1 MRLETLLPR
10 PLDPSGG
17 SECATLMG
25 SIFTAIHLDR
35 RRARAL
41 GWRGVRPSGLLRPAW
56 TCRVAGSDL
65 VFGLVFTGEV
75 RQGDA
80 LCGDFA
86 AYAFP
91 RPEDAIL
98 DRFPLDALRLAG
110 GEGYGDAVRALSAH
124 ADDLAPFHLGTFSL
138 VAPLDGAGLS
148 LSLRAPARRRM
159 IALDGVGVAGPSGVD
174 WVVRP
179 GEPECDVPAFRL
191 LLRLFAALTATAEE
205 LLGEAASLDLGAWP
219 APVCG
224 FDAEGRIRLLPEG
237 GGHELCLGAAW
248 GSRSRRGRPCV
259 ELPAASRPGA
269 VPGAAPATPRHAAPE
284 DDGERAGDTA
294 RHAAERSGH
303 GGVCALTGTVPQ
315 AAPDP
320 MRAWPTDFQG
330 DAAPDMAPYREEG
343 GLFPPDGVPARPE
356 PEARRALARLP
367 LRHRPRAG
375 ESGLPVL
382 HVLTG
387 FLGAGKTTFLR
398 RWLDFLHGRE
408 RYTGVIQNEFGEIGL
423 DAALMRGDTQVEA
436 LDEGCV
442 CCSLADSLRPG
453 LLRLAEAMPAE
464 QFILETTGL
473 ANPANVMASLA
484 ELSDIVQPGLVIT
497 VVDALDLARAGD
509 AGLCGIRRAQ
519 AERADVLV
527 LNKADAVEPAA
538 LEALMGRLRA
548 LNGQAL
554 LLPARYGSIAF
565 AELDAFH
572 SARLDR
578 LDRGGTPP
586 SRRPLLPRLGE
597 AVTHAGEGYV
607 SAALRLSGPVSEAD
621 VRALIEKAGPGLAR
635 AKGVVD
641 LLTGD
646 GAVPAVAQYAAG
658 RLAFEPAPEGE
669 ERYLVFIG
677 TGLTLPETAPGE
689 AASLIS

>member
-138 VAPLDGAGLS
+138 AAPLDGAGLS

-159 IALDGVGVAGPSGVD
+159 IALDGVGVEGASGVD

-179 GEPECDVPAFRL
+179 GEPECDLPAFRL

-205 LLGEAASLDLGAWP
+205 LLGEAASLDFGAWP

-224 FDAEGRIRLLPEG
+224 FGAEGRIRLLPEG
-237 GGHELCLGAAW
+237 RGHELCLGAAW
-248 GSRSRRGRPCV
+248 GSRSRREGACAEP
-259 ELPAASRPGA
+259 PAARSPGPEREARRNGFSAEGVYGVPGPGQARRDASRPSLAADGVFDSA
-269 VPGAAPATPRHAAPE
+269 PDLLRPGA
-284 DDGERAGDTA
+284 
-294 RHAAERSGH
+294 SSQ
-303 GGVCALTGTVPQ
+303 GVPV
-315 AAPDP
+315 
-320 MRAWPTDFQG
+320 
-330 DAAPDMAPYREEG
+330 
-343 GLFPPDGVPARPE
+343 PPDGVPVRPE
-356 PEARRALARLP
+356 AVARRTLARLP

-527 LNKADAVEPAA
+527 LNKADAVEPPA

-641 LLTGD
+641 LLTGE
-646 GAVPAVAQYAAG
+646 GTVPAVAQYAAG

-689 AASLIS
+689 AASPIS